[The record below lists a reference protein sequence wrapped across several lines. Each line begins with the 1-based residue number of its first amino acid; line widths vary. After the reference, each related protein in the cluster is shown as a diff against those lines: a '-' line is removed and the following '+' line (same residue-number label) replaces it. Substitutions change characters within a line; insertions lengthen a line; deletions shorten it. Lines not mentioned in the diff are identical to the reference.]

1 MPGDGSMRNILVLL
15 NARAGTMLDRGADGV
30 RDALNDALGGRS
42 RAIDI
47 RVLQPRDL
55 IRAIGHIHES
65 EHDTIIV
72 GGGDGSV
79 SAAAH
84 ALAGSRKTLGVLPFG
99 TMNLLARDLRLAADP
114 LEAIAALKN
123 AAPRRIDLGTLNG
136 RHFHSISGLGFF
148 SQMARARE
156 EHRDLPGKLLRVGAA
171 ALRALSRT
179 GRITLRVEADGA
191 RRAIDTYALLVT
203 ANRFGGEGW
212 TRAALDGGML
222 EVHIARDEGALAR
235 LKAGADLLTG
245 AWRDN
250 DGIESF
256 TCTRLK
262 ISSPRRRVWVAT
274 DGELRRES
282 VPLDYAIRAR
292 ALTVLAPA

>member
-1 MPGDGSMRNILVLL
+1 MPGDSSMRNILVLL

-30 RDALNDALGGRS
+30 REALNGALGGQGRS
-42 RAIDI
+42 LDI
-47 RVLQPRDL
+47 KVLQPREL
-55 IRAIGHIHES
+55 IHAIRGIRQS
-65 EHDTIIV
+65 GHDTIVI

-84 ALAGSRKTLGVLPFG
+84 KLAGSGKTLGVLPFG
-99 TMNLLARDLRLAADP
+99 TMNLFARDLGLPADP
-114 LEAIAALKN
+114 LEAIAELR
-123 AAPRRIDLGTLNG
+123 AATPRRVDLATLNG

-171 ALRALSRT
+171 AMRALTRT
-179 GRITLRVEADGA
+179 GRLSLHVEAEGE

-203 ANRFGGEGW
+203 VNRFGGEGW
-212 TRAALDGGML
+212 RRGALDGGMF
-222 EVHIARDEGALAR
+222 EIHIARDEGALAR

-245 AWRDN
+245 SWRDN

-256 TCTRLK
+256 NCQRLT
-262 ISSPRRRVWVAT
+262 ISSQRYRAWVAT
-274 DGELRRES
+274 DGELRRERM
-282 VPLDYAIRAR
+282 PLDYEIKPG
-292 ALTVLAPA
+292 ALGVLVP